1 MNAALAPLGA
11 LARSADYD
19 RYLSAV
25 FAPPRCREA
34 LFALIA
40 FSHEVARIPDAVSE
54 PMLGHIRFQ
63 WWRETLDAIY
73 AGGPVRRHA
82 VAMPLAAA
90 IHAHDLDRSS
100 FDRLL
105 GARESD
111 LDAETPAD
119 LAALEC
125 YAAATGGALTTL
137 MLAASGAA
145 TEPASQAGHRVG
157 TAWALIG
164 MLRAAAHHAAHGR
177 VMLPAELLAAAGITA
192 DDVRGG
198 RAYGRYAAAALPIAG
213 RAADMLGAARRAC
226 RAVPRRARAVLLI
239 ARLADLYL
247 VRLRRADYDPRDAG
261 LTIGPLRRQLAMLPG
276 ALAGRY

>member
-1 MNAALAPLGA
+1 MEAALTPIGA

-25 FAPPRCREA
+25 FAPARRREA

-40 FSHEVARIPDAVSE
+40 FNHEVARIPEAVSE
-54 PMLGHIRFQ
+54 SMLGRIRFQ

-82 VAMPLAAA
+82 VAVPLAAA
-90 IHAHDLDRSS
+90 IRAHDLDRAS

-105 GARESD
+105 DARESD
-111 LDAETPAD
+111 LEAENPVD
-119 LAALEC
+119 LAALER
-125 YAAATGGALTTL
+125 YATATGGVLTTL

-145 TEPASQAGHRVG
+145 AEPALEAGRRVG
-157 TAWALIG
+157 TAWALVG
-164 MLRAAAHHAAHGR
+164 VLRAAAHHATHGR
-177 VMLPAELLAAAGITA
+177 VMLPADLLANAGVTT

-198 RAYGRYAAAALPIAG
+198 RAFDRYTAAAEPIVS
-213 RAADMLGAARRAC
+213 RAAHMLGQARRAR
-226 RAVPRRARAVLLI
+226 RAVPRCARAALLI

-247 VRLRRADYDPRDAG
+247 ARLRRAAYDPRDAR

-276 ALAGRY
+276 AIAGRY